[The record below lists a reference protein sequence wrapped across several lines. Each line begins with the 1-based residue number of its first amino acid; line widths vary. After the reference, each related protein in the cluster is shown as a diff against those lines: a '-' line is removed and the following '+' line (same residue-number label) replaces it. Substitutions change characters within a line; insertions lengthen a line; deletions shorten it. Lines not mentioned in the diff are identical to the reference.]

1 MRARWHVLV
10 AGMAALFFLPRISLA
25 DNPSPPYWYLAPTAG
40 IATFD
45 NAMKFPTADLKDKLI
60 YGGRLGRRFSNHLSF
75 EAAGDYS
82 KTQEDIANG
91 ADVKYLHLGGDLRL
105 HLTNWRIGSPFVGAG
120 GSYTSRKSDPAPN
133 DLNYGA
139 FDLLGG
145 WESWLGGKIGIRLEA
160 RNVLN
165 IPKGRLDYA
174 KYNEVFYLGGL
185 TFALG
190 GKIPDTD
197 GDGVN
202 DKKDQCPN
210 TPTGAIVD
218 PNGCPIDSDGDG
230 VYDGLDQCANT
241 PKGAKVDPKGCPMDS
256 DGDGVYDG
264 IDQCPDTPK
273 GAKVDDKGCPID
285 SDGDGVPDGLDQCDN
300 TPTGAKVDANGCP
313 IDSDKDGVPDGLDKC
328 PDTPANAKVDKD
340 GCPIEVT
347 EKETELLDTGMIRLE
362 NVNFETGK
370 SDITDDSK
378 PVLDTV
384 GQVLSKWPELRI
396 EIGGHTDS
404 RGSAAYNQ
412 KLSQERAQAVLSYL
426 LQKFPNLK
434 PDQFVAKGYGES
446 KPVVPNTSPLNMAK
460 NRRVEF
466 VVLNKDVL
474 KREVEKRKLLEK

>member
-1 MRARWHVLV
+1 MRARWHVLA
-10 AGMAALFFLPRISLA
+10 AGMAALLIAPEAALA
-25 DNPSPPYWYLAPTAG
+25 DNPNPPYWYLAPVAG

-45 NAMKFPTADLKDKLI
+45 NTQLFPTAPLKDALMV
-60 YGGRLGRRFSNHLSF
+60 GGRLGRRFSDHFSF
-75 EAAGDYS
+75 EGAGGYS
-82 KTQEDIANG
+82 STKEDVTGG

-105 HLTNWRIGSPFVGAG
+105 HLTQWRIGSPFLGAG
-120 GSYTSRKSDPAPN
+120 GSYTSRSSDPAPKN
-133 DLNYGA
+133 LTYGA

-145 WESWLGGKIGIRLEA
+145 WESWLGGKVGIRLEA

-165 IPKGRLDYA
+165 IPAGRLDNA
-174 KYNEVFYLGGL
+174 HENEIFYLGGL

-190 GKIPDTD
+190 GKVPDTD

-202 DKKDQCPN
+202 DKKDECPN
-210 TPTGAIVD
+210 TPTGATVD
-218 PNGCPIDSDGDG
+218 AKGCPMDLDGDG

-241 PKGAKVDPKGCPMDS
+241 PKGAKVDAKGCPMDT

-264 IDQCPDTPK
+264 IDQCE
-273 GAKVDDKGCPID
+273 
-285 SDGDGVPDGLDQCDN
+285 S
-300 TPTGAKVDANGCP
+300 TPTGAKVDAKGCP
-313 IDSDKDGVPDGLDKC
+313 TDSDGDGVYDGLDKC
-328 PDTPANAKVDKD
+328 PDTPANVKVDKD

-370 SDITDDSK
+370 ADLAPESK

-384 GQVLSKWPELRI
+384 GQVLTKWPELRI

-412 KLSQERAQAVLSYL
+412 KLSQDRAQAVLDYL
-426 LQKFPNLK
+426 LKGFPNLK
-434 PDQFVAKGYGES
+434 PDQFSAKGYGES
-446 KPVVPNTSPLNMAK
+446 KPLVPNTSPLNMAK

-474 KREVEKRKLLEK
+474 KRESEKRKLMEK